1 MHRAT
6 RNPLFLIGIPLA
18 LLGVSAGIAN
28 LLDGEMVSFS
38 ALGLLIQGL
47 AFMLAGWLQRGR

>member
-1 MHRAT
+1 MNKAV

-18 LLGVSAGIAN
+18 FLGVSVGIKD
-28 LLDGEMVSFS
+28 LLEGQMVGFS

-47 AFMLAGWLQRGR
+47 AFMLAGWLQRKR

>member
-28 LLDGEMVSFS
+28 LLDGEMVGFS

>member
-18 LLGVSAGIAN
+18 LLGISAGIAN
-28 LLDGEMVSFS
+28 LLDGEMVGFS